1 MPSEKTSTSK
11 LAALVVLS
19 TARDAALVFALLWLA
34 FGAILT
40 VRRWYERQQPAA
52 EWVSMRLRWSE
63 PDGRWLGVR
72 LHRVYRTQSE
82 CVAATPVTMLETVGN
97 ESYRMQWACVK
108 VWRVR

>member
-1 MPSEKTSTSK
+1 MSSKPASTSK
-11 LAALVVLS
+11 LAA
-19 TARDAALVFALLWLA
+19 ARDAALVFALLWLA

-40 VRRWYERQQPAA
+40 VRRWYDRQQPAA
-52 EWVSMRLRWSE
+52 CWVSMRMRWSE
-63 PDGRWLGVR
+63 PAGEWLGVR
-72 LHRVYRTQSE
+72 LHRAYRTQSE